1 MKTTAKIVPIGNSKG
16 VRLPKRL
23 LEDLNLKD
31 VVELESRGNE
41 LVIRPI
47 ASLHEGWEESAKEM
61 HLRGDDALLL
71 GELSMSDWDENGWK
85 W

>member
-23 LEDLNLKD
+23 LEDLNLSD

-41 LVIRPI
+41 LIIRSLA
-47 ASLHEGWEESAKEM
+47 ASHEGWEESAKA
-61 HLRGDDALLL
+61 LRRHGDNPLLL
-71 GELSMSDWDENGWK
+71 GDIPESD
-85 W
+85 